1 MPNYTFKEGTC
12 AECGAGYIGLIC
24 DEEPYRNVCLDCR
37 DDSAVENAKSLRYMH
52 FVPHF
57 DGAMGEWVMSSKDKK
72 AKLRAHDLVEVG
84 DYNPNYLLE
93 DVPKGKIDPT
103 EGGKMTPEFEE
114 LWQEEVANGSR
125 SEG

>member
-24 DEEPYRNVCLDCR
+24 DEEPYRNVCLNCR
-37 DDSAVENAKSLRYMH
+37 DGYVAVENAKSLRYRH

-57 DGAMGEWVMSSKDKK
+57 DGAMGEWVMSSADKK
-72 AKLRAHDLVEVG
+72 AKLRSHDLVEVG

-93 DVPKGKIDPT
+93 DIPKGAPNSG
-103 EGGKMTPEFEE
+103 ENGKVTPEFEE
-114 LWQEEVANGSR
+114 TWREVTKDG
-125 SEG
+125 